1 MKVKVDGI
9 EVEVP
14 AGATVLQACELAGKE
29 VPRFCFHERLTIA
42 GNCRM
47 CLVEVKPGPPKPQA
61 SCALPAAEGQEIS
74 TMTPMVKKAREGV
87 MEFLLINHPL
97 DCPICDQGGEC
108 DLQDQ
113 AMAYGRGHNRFDE
126 NKRAVTEKYMGPV
139 VKTIMTRCIHCTRC
153 VRFAEE
159 VAGVEEIGA
168 INRGENMEITSYLE
182 GAVTSELSGNVV
194 DLCPVGALVS
204 KPYSFEARP
213 WELRKTPGIDVM
225 DAVGTNIRIDSR
237 QREVMRALPRINEDV
252 NEEWAHDKTRHA
264 VDGLLRNR
272 LDRPWVRKEGKL
284 QPATW
289 DEAFAVIARQLR
301 GASGDQVAAIAG
313 DLQDLESIFAMK
325 QLLGVLGS
333 TLHECRQDGARFDVS
348 TPGAYRFNATIA
360 GIEQAGAILLVGSN
374 PRWEAPLVNTRI
386 RKAIKAG
393 ATVFHI
399 GPEVDLTY
407 PVVHLGTNLSRLADL
422 PRDVSDAFSKAG
434 PSASGGA
441 VIVGMGAL
449 QHDGAYQAARAA
461 AGALGASF
469 NLLHTAA
476 SRVGALD
483 LGFVAEGGID
493 SLRAKAGQ
501 LKALFLLGVD
511 ETDLSAFADTFTVYI
526 GSHGDRGVQVA
537 DVILPAAAYTEK
549 HGVYVNLEGRV
560 QYSEKAVD
568 PPGDAREDWTI
579 LRALSDVIGRP
590 LAFDSLGDLRAA
602 IGAAHPHLATAGL
615 AAFDPPAAAG
625 KAGKVDAEI
634 VYPIEDF
641 YLTNP
646 IARSSPT
653 LQRCSAEILH
663 GQTFAEAAE

>member
-1 MKVKVDGI
+1 MPKVKVDGVEI
-9 EVEVP
+9 EVP
-14 AGATVLQACELAGKE
+14 QGATVLQACELAGKE
-29 VPRFCFHERLTIA
+29 IPRFCYHERLTIA

-61 SCALPAAEGQEIS
+61 SCALPAADNQEIF
-74 TMTPMVKKAREGV
+74 TTTETVKKAREGV

-113 AMAYGRGHNRFDE
+113 AVAYGRGHSRFHE

-139 VKTIMTRCIHCTRC
+139 VKTIMTRCIQCTRC

-159 VAGVEEIGA
+159 VAGVEEIGM
-168 INRGENMEITSYLE
+168 INRGENAEITSYLE

-213 WELRKTPGIDVM
+213 WELRKVPGIDVM
-225 DAVGTNIRIDSR
+225 DAVGTNIRIDHR
-237 QREVMRALPRINEDV
+237 FREVMRVLPRINDDV

-264 VDGLLRNR
+264 VDGLVRNR
-272 LDRPWVRKEGKL
+272 LDRPWVRREGKL

-289 DEAFAVIARQLR
+289 QEAFAAIAERLR
-301 GASGDQVAAIAG
+301 GAAGDEVAALAG
-313 DLQDLESIFAMK
+313 DLQDAEGIYALK
-325 QLLGVLGS
+325 KLLNGLGS
-333 TLHECRQDGARFDVS
+333 TLHEARVDGATYDVS
-348 TPGAYRFNATIA
+348 HPRAYRFNSTIA
-360 GIEQAGAILLVGSN
+360 GIEEAPAVLLIGAN
-374 PRWEAPLVNTRI
+374 PRWEAPLVNTRL
-386 RKAIKAG
+386 RKVVKAG
-393 ATVFHI
+393 GRIFRI
-399 GPEVDLTY
+399 GSPVDLTY
-407 PVVHLGTNLSRLADL
+407 PVTELGADLSVLADL
-422 PRDVSDAFSKAG
+422 PQEVRDAFDGKENA
-434 PSASGGA
+434 A

-449 QHDGAYQAARAA
+449 QLAGAYPAARAA
-461 AGALGASF
+461 AAALGATF

-483 LGFVAEGGID
+483 LGFSTDGGIEAI
-493 SLRAKAGQ
+493 RARAGS

-511 ETDLSAFADTFTVYI
+511 EIDTSAFADTFAIYI
-526 GSHGDRGVQVA
+526 GTHGDRGVRHA

-549 HGVYVNLEGRV
+549 HGTYVNLEGRV
-560 QYSEKAVD
+560 QRSEFAVH
-568 PPGDAREDWTI
+568 PPGEAREDWTI
-579 LRALSDVIGRP
+579 FRALSDVLGTP
-590 LAFDSLGDLRAA
+590 LPFDDLGQLRAA
-602 IGAAHPHLATAGL
+602 MAAEVPHLGALGL
-615 AAFDPPAAAG
+615 AELDALPALKG
-625 KAGKVDAEI
+625 KAPKAKGAI
-634 VYPIEDF
+634 AYPIEDF

-663 GQTFAEAAE
+663 GRTFQEAAE